1 MSYQDA
7 WKQAEKENTVHDVSP
22 TWTPFEKKGQSVI
35 GKLLGTAEIESSL
48 SKGSYLQYLMDT
60 DDGLIKFH
68 LGRAADNE
76 LHTVLKVGNVY
87 KITYL
92 GKETIKGGRQVNQ
105 FKVLSSST
113 PVDLSTSNSDVPF

>member
-1 MSYQDA
+1 MSYLEA
-7 WKQAEKENTVHDVSP
+7 WKQAEKDKAVHDVSP
-22 TWTPFEKKGQSVI
+22 TWTPFEKEGQSVI
-35 GKLLGTAEIESSL
+35 GKLLGTAEIESTL

-92 GKETIKGGRQVNQ
+92 GKEKIKGGRQVNQ
-105 FKVLSSST
+105 FKVFSASA
-113 PVDLSTSNSDVPF
+113 PVDLSAPGSDVPF